1 MSLYERFRQGDRR
14 ALGRL
19 ISVIE
24 NREEGYREV
33 LSKLATEPRHAYRI
47 GITGP
52 PGAGKSTLVDQV
64 VSAFV
69 EQGKKVAVIAVDPS
83 SPFTGG
89 ALLGDRIRM
98 QRLAKIGEIFIRSM
112 ASRGKSGGLAAA
124 TRDVMVALDAFGV
137 DIIII
142 ETVGI
147 GQIELDIVDTCDTV
161 VVALVPESG
170 DIIQT
175 MKAGLMEIA
184 DIFCVNKIDRE
195 GGERLLVILQRLTH
209 ERLGLDDKEFAPVGT
224 SALSG
229 DGIPELMSRLA
240 EHRAY
245 VEQTGLFEKRRRKQ
259 MRAEV
264 LDIIKERIARYLKR
278 HPDIAAALDR
288 VSGELTA
295 GNTDPYSAAD
305 EIFEQY
311 FRGRLIDG

>member
-1 MSLYERFRQGDRR
+1 MSLYERFQRGDRR

-24 NREEGYREV
+24 NRADGYREV
-33 LSKLATEPRHAYRI
+33 LGKLATEPRHAYRI

-64 VSAFV
+64 VAAYV
-69 EQGKKVAVIAVDPS
+69 AQGKRVAVIAVDPS

-98 QRLAKIGEIFIRSM
+98 QRLAKLGDVFIRSM

-124 TRDVMVALDAFGV
+124 TRDVMITLDAFGV
-137 DIIII
+137 DIIIV

-147 GQIELDIVDTCDTV
+147 GQIELDIVDACDTV

-195 GGERLLVILQRLTH
+195 GGERLLTILQRVAH
-209 ERLGLDDKEFAPVGT
+209 ERLGPADREFAPVGT
-224 SALSG
+224 NAVAG
-229 DGIPELMSRLA
+229 DGIPELLSRLE

-245 VEQTGLFEKRRRKQ
+245 VQQTGLFEDRRRKQ

-264 LDIIKERIARYLKR
+264 LDIVKERIARYLKR

-288 VSGELTA
+288 VSGELAA
-295 GNTDPYSAAD
+295 GHLDPYSAAE
-305 EIFEQY
+305 EILEQY
-311 FRGRLIDG
+311 FRGRLIHG

>member
-1 MSLYERFRQGDRR
+1 MTLYEKFRQGDRR

-24 NREEGYREV
+24 NREDGYREV

-52 PGAGKSTLVDQV
+52 PGAGKSTLVDQIV
-64 VSAFV
+64 AAYV
-69 EQGKKVAVIAVDPS
+69 EQGRKVAVIAVDPS

-98 QRLAKIGEIFIRSM
+98 QRLAKLGEIFIRSM

-124 TRDVMVALDAFGV
+124 TRDVMVALDAFGA

-195 GGERLLVILQRLTH
+195 GGERLLTILGRLVH

-224 SALSG
+224 NAIG
-229 DGIPELMSRLA
+229 GEGIEELMSRLT
-240 EHRAY
+240 EHRTY
-245 VEQTGLFEKRRRKQ
+245 VEQTGLFEQRRRRQ

-295 GNTDPYSAAD
+295 GQTDPYTAAD
-305 EIFEQY
+305 DIFEQY